1 MTLYPVSSLL
11 HSLLPGSPLSSGHPQ
26 YHHPPREDFASWCS
40 SPKWTDFKMRLNRA
54 TVTVVENTQFWNFLW
69 CFSADECQ
77 LRNLCGPEVKTD
89 LRQQSAGASSSIH
102 HVEASGDSR
111 MAQNVSSRL
120 GIWGWEPLRKDHDGD
135 MVAMRWAIKEV
146 GLSDRT
152 ASLMVVDAHSVRW
165 PIIYM
170 FKCARTFILL
180 TCWDWMPEISPA
192 GKVKARWHLLSLTSV
207 SN

>member
-1 MTLYPVSSLL
+1 MILLILIFFETKIWLCSNLWSPDDHGPYRMTLYPVSSLL

-26 YHHPPREDFASWCS
+26 YHHPPREDFTSWCS

-89 LRQQSAGASSSIH
+89 HRQQSAGASSSIY

-120 GIWGWEPLRKDHDGD
+120 GIWGWEPLRKTMMGT
-135 MVAMRWAIKEV
+135 W
-146 GLSDRT
+146 
-152 ASLMVVDAHSVRW
+152 
-165 PIIYM
+165 
-170 FKCARTFILL
+170 
-180 TCWDWMPEISPA
+180 
-192 GKVKARWHLLSLTSV
+192 
-207 SN
+207 